1 MVAAGVTDLMAA
13 NEGSSS
19 SDSLA
24 RRSRTSTTNSII
36 GKKTASIRETKAS
49 RLRAASIVS
58 PIDGS
63 TLPRKTGFPDGLSA
77 WSSQSA
83 TLYNK
88 QKSPMSSSSSLSQA
102 SSRDRDKYHQRRTS
116 TKSSEPEDK
125 LIDSVNSERIV
136 RRSKRLALKASATK
150 TSSAFSDL
158 NKNPLGVGRYQNS
171 DSKDSTRRV
180 SNHQSTSDSV
190 TVRASSTST
199 STTLASSSG
208 TKRTSTNRISGHDS
222 SEVLQ
227 QRVDALTARTRAT
240 MERVERLASSSSSSP
255 SSSHAITPVD
265 SRSTN
270 LRLGDYH
277 TSGIPQM
284 VTSRSPNFTK
294 QPPKNVRVLSS
305 NASASSFLLTT
316 NNLSSSTSKTINDE
330 VQVISS
336 TTVSSS
342 RNQSA
347 LISILKHK
355 SLDIETTTADES
367 RQFVTLAVDNIKVN
381 NKKHGILK
389 KRSSLDENEI
399 LRRRNNSPDVYA
411 ELSSLDYSPISTNER
426 RSSLD
431 ELVKRPRSPE
441 SHLTSILKR
450 KTSGEDDREEF
461 YTTEPQSILKRPSSG
476 SCKLNSAG
484 HHVSIAAAVAKTL
497 GNTEFINGGACT
509 QVRPILKKK
518 ISREESSS
526 SDPPSLEPR
535 PILKKKSSTES
546 DEHEDK
552 PKKTILKSS
561 KKSSEDSS
569 NESEATSPKKLSV
582 LKNRALQRR
591 TNSLPEC
598 DAVRSIL
605 KNSSSGR
612 SRSSDSTRDLCLR
625 KRARS
630 VGHENTSHGNWNE
643 MYDTFKDSI
652 DVDCRPTPIS
662 SSLRCNNFTSSIA
675 PIVSFKLPSREDE
688 VIYCDSNAEDSAAND
703 DETNLTNINSNKK
716 LDDNIVKLRRA
727 RHISRRYRNRK
738 ELLLPNAIDVLQT
751 LPKTV
756 VIDTIPTVELLDSRK
771 AKVDEKLL
779 SGIEKM
785 HVIGINKDREELD
798 SSTLENRRQI
808 STGTGR
814 NVSQMALRFK
824 AMEEERVKTTSVKE
838 SKLPRHNN
846 SHQQRLGNDPLGQ
859 PHSKDLYDRFVTQPV
874 TYQEVHEAVL
884 LNQGISRPS
893 GEMTS
898 VSSTRKQDSKSDDV
912 DPSKLS
918 LADRV
923 KLFNRRIDTENT
935 GKSGVTL
942 DRTQRRLN
950 SRFRTQPVT
959 VEEVEVASRNIPS
972 KIDNLKRVPSESLGI
987 VSTPETISQIN
998 NEQPKGILK
1007 SSSSHVL
1014 GLRNSTGEFIPVSES
1029 SSNSSS
1035 EVDVA
1040 CCVGNDK
1047 IPYLREQEPRIVK
1060 QSIEN
1065 ESCNECCTDVNDGV
1079 VLRNKNYSRVCEST
1093 QAVVKSSSNGS
1104 KKNNTVPSSEYIDSN
1119 NSSNSIS
1126 NGNATGS
1133 CRTTDSAHCI
1143 SKNQTQRILNSR
1155 KFRRKSESESIFCED
1170 KNYLASDIT
1179 TSTKNQRP
1187 VSSVPCVDFPGMS
1200 IADRLAALQRSG
1212 TTDWKRRVTTETV
1225 PLIIVDKP
1233 IDNDSKKSSDLCQKE
1248 KDELAIKQRRLADR
1262 LEKLESA
1269 AEGWRKRVVETDA
1282 ITFSVAGKMRVE
1294 LPDSILPQK
1303 LFESMGNCVSD
1314 AKKKIPRPEHFRKGN
1329 TKDMSGSNEYLTQPT
1344 LPKDTSDD
1352 SGEESTTNRKSCSIQ
1367 YVPRADD
1374 ETFTSFFESLSVD
1387 KCREESIDVDESDF
1401 DVITPYSELLG
1412 VRRTTKFQR
1421 RHVSS
1426 RNPIKILA
1434 ARTDIKDEYTE
1445 IITGVAERVM
1455 KMTNIEKLAQN
1466 SNLAVEALAGLASTE
1481 NFNAITLK
1489 NVTDSAVYGTK
1500 KLRPYKELMLIL
1512 VKGRRHVQVRLVQP
1526 VASSVNSGDNYI
1538 LVTRSE
1544 LYHYSGKFSNVIE
1557 KSRAADIALRIQ
1569 RHKDLGCHA
1578 PQVITINEGNST
1590 SLSDVRNFWKHLCES
1605 DINSSV
1611 VEAGLPEEDELYE
1624 SALIATNVVYEVV
1637 NDELIPLEKYW
1648 GAIPKIKILDPSKI
1662 LVFDFGSEM
1671 YIWHGKIASKEKR
1684 SVATRLAQELWD
1696 EGYDYSE
1703 CTACPIDAASL
1714 IGRRL
1719 TELSAV
1725 KKDVKR
1731 PEWCLIAKLTQH
1743 TETILFREKF
1753 LDWPNA
1759 TGIIK
1764 VKKSQEKEQ
1773 VDGKII
1779 VDPPDVNLML
1789 QPNDTPVDLILEG
1802 CHLGR
1807 GSGWFDEEFSRQY
1820 LVTTTNVTVWNVD
1833 EYSYSQLD
1841 DSSVGQF
1848 FTGDSYIVRWMYR
1861 ITITGREL
1869 SGLPSKHAVDG
1880 RNRCAYFI
1888 WQGKNSSLNQQGTAA
1903 LLTVELDGEKGPH
1916 IRVVEGNEPAAFLNL
1931 FKGGMVVHSGKKSDK
1946 QNVKKLRIFVSRG
1959 AEENETCLIEV
1970 PCSPRQLKSRGSL
1983 VFVDNKLRKISVWH
1997 GRHSLTHIRENAVH
2011 AAQKLV
2017 ENCPIEAGFSNYS
2030 DIKVEEIFEGEE
2042 PKEFVNSVMN
2052 KKLHMTLNKKTIPL
2066 HTPRLFHFSSSSG
2079 EFTVTELLCPHR
2091 SKVPT
2096 PFPFIQEEFYQA
2108 NQPSLFL
2115 LDNKDELWLWQG
2127 WWPDTGLDDQ
2137 TGSGAVRW
2145 QAERKAAMTVAIEY
2159 WNKTHSNSKK
2169 KCVYLIWAG
2178 LEPLEFINL
2187 FPTWTDRDDIAELN
2201 MEDGRA
2207 PGEILSVES
2216 ELARLTQRTYPPAQL
2231 LQRPLP
2237 AGVDPTTL
2245 ELYLSP
2251 QHFTELLGM
2260 NMEEFRELPAWKQIS
2275 IKKEIGLF

>member
-88 QKSPMSSSSSLSQA
+88 QKSPMSSSSSSLSQA
-102 SSRDRDKYHQRRTS
+102 SSRDRDKYYQRRTS

-125 LIDSVNSERIV
+125 LIDSANSERIV

-150 TSSAFSDL
+150 TSSALSDL

-284 VTSRSPNFTK
+284 VTSRSPNITK
-294 QPPKNVRVLSS
+294 QPPKNVRVLSTDT
-305 NASASSFLLTT
+305 SASSFLLTT
-316 NNLSSSTSKTINDE
+316 NNLSSSTSKTINNE

-336 TTVSSS
+336 TVSSS
-342 RNQSA
+342 RSQSA

-411 ELSSLDYSPISTNER
+411 ELSSLDYLPISSNER

-476 SCKLNSAG
+476 GCKLNSAG

-703 DETNLTNINSNKK
+703 DEKNLTNINSNKK

-727 RHISRRYRNRK
+727 RHIS
-738 ELLLPNAIDVLQT
+738 Q
-751 LPKTV
+751 
-756 VIDTIPTVELLDSRK
+756 
-771 AKVDEKLL
+771 
-779 SGIEKM
+779 
-785 HVIGINKDREELD
+785 ELD

-808 STGTGR
+808 STGGGR

-846 SHQQRLGNDPLGQ
+846 SHQQRLRNDPLGQ

-972 KIDNLKRVPSESLGI
+972 KIDNLKRVPSESL
-987 VSTPETISQIN
+987 V
-998 NEQPKGILK
+998 
-1007 SSSSHVL
+1007 
-1014 GLRNSTGEFIPVSES
+1014 
-1029 SSNSSS
+1029 
-1035 EVDVA
+1035 
-1040 CCVGNDK
+1040 
-1047 IPYLREQEPRIVK
+1047 
-1060 QSIEN
+1060 
-1065 ESCNECCTDVNDGV
+1065 
-1079 VLRNKNYSRVCEST
+1079 
-1093 QAVVKSSSNGS
+1093 
-1104 KKNNTVPSSEYIDSN
+1104 
-1119 NSSNSIS
+1119 
-1126 NGNATGS
+1126 
-1133 CRTTDSAHCI
+1133 
-1143 SKNQTQRILNSR
+1143 
-1155 KFRRKSESESIFCED
+1155 
-1170 KNYLASDIT
+1170 SDIT

-1187 VSSVPCVDFPGMS
+1187 VSSVPCVDFPSMS

-1212 TTDWKRRVTTETV
+1212 TTDWKRRVTTET
-1225 PLIIVDKP
+1225 
-1233 IDNDSKKSSDLCQKE
+1233 KSSDLCQKE

-1314 AKKKIPRPEHFRKGN
+1314 AKKKVPRPEYFRKGN
-1329 TKDMSGSNEYLTQPT
+1329 TKDMSDSNEYLTQPT

-1352 SGEESTTNRKSCSIQ
+1352 SGMLTLTQIHLFSLIKREESTTNRKSCSIH

-1445 IITGVAERVM
+1445 INTGVAERVM

-1489 NVTDSAVYGTK
+1489 NVTDSTIFGSK

-1512 VKGRRHVQVRLVQP
+1512 VKGRRHVQVRLVEP
-1526 VASSVNSGDNYI
+1526 VALSVNSGDNYI

-1578 PQVITINEGNST
+1578 SQVITINEGNST
-1590 SLSDVRNFWKHLCES
+1590 SLSDVKNFWKHLGES

-1714 IGRRL
+1714 IGRRP
-1719 TELSAV
+1719 TELSPV

-1916 IRVVEGNEPAAFLNL
+1916 IRVVEGSEPAAFFNL

-1946 QNVKKLRIFVSRG
+1946 RNVKKLRIFVSRG
-1959 AEENETCLIEV
+1959 AEENETCLIE
-1970 PCSPRQLKSRGSL
+1970 
-1983 VFVDNKLRKISVWH
+1983 
-1997 GRHSLTHIRENAVH
+1997 
-2011 AAQKLV
+2011 
-2017 ENCPIEAGFSNYS
+2017 
-2030 DIKVEEIFEGEE
+2030 
-2042 PKEFVNSVMN
+2042 
-2052 KKLHMTLNKKTIPL
+2052 
-2066 HTPRLFHFSSSSG
+2066 
-2079 EFTVTELLCPHR
+2079 EL
-2091 SKVPT
+2091 
-2096 PFPFIQEEFYQA
+2096 YQV

-2159 WNKTHSNSKK
+2159 WNKTHSNLKK

-2275 IKKEIGLF
+2275 IKKKIGLF